1 MPAPDQVNIEK
12 EETRNDEYIIG
23 HVKGERVFF
32 SRVDAISLI
41 NELSGVLLAD
51 EYRSGYKQRQGEHNE
66 EFRRKEG

>member
-1 MPAPDQVNIEK
+1 MPAPGRINLEK
-12 EETRNDEYIIG
+12 EIDGKEYIIG

-51 EYRSGYKQRQGEHNE
+51 EYRTGHKPGQSESGPD
-66 EFRRKEG
+66 FPRKEG

>member
-1 MPAPDQVNIEK
+1 MSAPDQVNIEK

-51 EYRSGYKQRQGEHNE
+51 EYRTGHISGKGESGQD
-66 EFRRKEG
+66 FRRKEG